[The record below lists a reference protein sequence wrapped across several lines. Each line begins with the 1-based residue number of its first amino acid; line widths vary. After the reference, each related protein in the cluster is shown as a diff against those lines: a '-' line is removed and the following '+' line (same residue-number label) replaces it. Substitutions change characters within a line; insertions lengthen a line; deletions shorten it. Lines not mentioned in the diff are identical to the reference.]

1 MIDGRRMNRRVAA
14 AALALTIAQADPSLA
29 AAAPAPG
36 PTVSELIVTASKTV
50 SELTVTA
57 AAKCLEPEAFSERAE
72 RPKVV
77 SSYPAKGAVVRPGLL
92 IIRVTFDR
100 PMACYGLFT
109 RAAPRTNP
117 CPDTPQHM
125 LLSYDRRTVRT
136 VCIVEPGVDY
146 GLWMSQDPNAH
157 SFLGLTGLPS
167 VAYRLDFAT
176 SAEAPLTSVCEALV
190 ADTVTAR
197 QIAARGNPAC
207 PGEPAAGGG

>member
-1 MIDGRRMNRRVAA
+1 MSHWARLRRLGAGIASALMIAA
-14 AALALTIAQADPSLA
+14 AGPGLA
-29 AAAPAPG
+29 APPAG

-77 SSYPAKGAVVRPGLL
+77 SSYPARDAVVRPGLL
-92 IIRVTFDR
+92 VIRVTFDR

-109 RAAPRTNP
+109 GAAPLENP
-117 CPDTPQHM
+117 CPASPQQM

-136 VCIVEPGVDY
+136 VCVVQPGVRY
-146 GLWMSQDPNAH
+146 GLWMSQDPSAH

-167 VAYRLDFAT
+167 LPYRLEFAT
-176 SAEAPLTSVCEALV
+176 SDQAPVTAVCDALT
-190 ADTVTAR
+190 ADAATAR
-197 QIAARGNPAC
+197 QLAGRGIPVC
-207 PGEPAAGGG
+207 PGGPPAGGG